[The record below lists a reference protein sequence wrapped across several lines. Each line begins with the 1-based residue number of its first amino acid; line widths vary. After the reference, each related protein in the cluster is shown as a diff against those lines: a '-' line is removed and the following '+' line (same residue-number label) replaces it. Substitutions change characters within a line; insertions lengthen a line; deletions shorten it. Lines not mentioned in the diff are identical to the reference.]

1 MEKEKRIN
9 MTINFK
15 MKIYRRLIQKYVA
28 FTVFSLI
35 TILTFAQ
42 TEGQKGKS
50 GNPYGLSTDK
60 VQWMKEATL
69 KQLNGCKVKGA
80 GGTWIHTPDGVG
92 NYKALWTRDSYYMVE
107 YAGDLM
113 DPKEIKASIHY
124 LLNGQREDGC
134 MPDRVNIAGQAVYS
148 PGAPGKPLADNAL
161 DNGPFMAMMVCS
173 YVNQYQD
180 EALFREVEPQLKRGL
195 DHTSVKENGLV
206 YNDPKNPQCVY
217 GFTDIVKKTG
227 NLLFSSLLYYKANL
241 EMYQLCKKYEVG
253 NPAIYKRRYE
263 YVRQSIYKLWNEEE
277 GMFWAA
283 DIDCKQIDIW
293 GSAYAVEVGITD
305 EEQNKKITTYLV
317 EHYDEIARNGQI
329 RHLTGSDK
337 VWEKL
342 FHPRKEGTYQNGA
355 YWATPLAWMIP
366 VYARVKP
373 SLAKDVLEKVITDF
387 QENGINECINDGYVK
402 VPNFVVSA
410 TNVYTLTR

>member
-1 MEKEKRIN
+1 
-9 MTINFK
+9 
-15 MKIYRRLIQKYVA
+15 MKINRILLFVLFVSIMFGNSKDVDSKINDNNIQQ
-28 FTVFSLI
+28 SS
-35 TILTFAQ
+35 Q
-42 TEGQKGKS
+42 N
-50 GNPYGLSTDK
+50 NPYGLSEK
-60 VQWMKEATL
+60 QVNWMREATIQ
-69 KQLNGCKVKGA
+69 QLIGSRVKGA
-80 GGTWIHTPDGVG
+80 GDTWIYTPDGVG

-113 DPKEIKASIHY
+113 DPKEIKASIYY

-134 MPDRVNIAGQAVYS
+134 MPDRVNIKGEPVYS

-180 EALFREVEPQLKRGL
+180 EALFREVESKLRKGI
-195 DHTSVKENGLV
+195 DHVKVKESGLV

-241 EMYQLCKKYEVG
+241 EMYQLCKKYEMG
-253 NPAIYKRRYE
+253 NSAIYRRRYE
-263 YVRQSIYKLWNEEE
+263 YVKQSINKLWNEES

-293 GSAYAVEVGITD
+293 GSAYAVEVGVTS
-305 EEQNKKITTYLV
+305 EEQTKKISTYLV
-317 EHYDEIARNGQI
+317 KHYDEIVRNGQV

-337 VWEKL
+337 AWEKL
-342 FHPRKEGTYQNGA
+342 FHACEEGTYQNGA
-355 YWATPLAWMIP
+355 YWATPLAWIIP
-366 VYARVKP
+366 VYARYKP
-373 SLAKDVLEKVITDF
+373 SFAKEMLETVITDF
-387 QENGINECINDGYVK
+387 QNNGINECINEGYVK

-410 TNVYTLTR
+410 TNVYSLTR